1 MNARKGRPW
10 SLLVTGVL
18 CLIGGLGG
26 VLEQRA
32 GRSFVVG
39 MEIEGLQA
47 QIFGGLMVAAG
58 LLLIGVFMFW
68 RKPGA

>member
-1 MNARKGRPW
+1 M
-10 SLLVTGVL
+10 TGVL